1 MSDTQLALQTALE
14 DLVYA
19 MNFWASLY
27 GLVPPGNDY
36 QVSFDWDDSIVVDAE
51 ADRQTD
57 RADVA
62 MGVMSLAEYR
72 SKWYGET
79 LEEAQKNLPE
89 PASVEE

>member
-1 MSDTQLALQTALE
+1 
-14 DLVYA
+14 

-27 GLVPPGNDY
+27 GLVPLGNDY

-51 ADRQTD
+51 AERQTD

-89 PASVEE
+89 PANVEE

>member
-1 MSDTQLALQTALE
+1 M
-14 DLVYA
+14 
-19 MNFWASLY
+19 
-27 GLVPPGNDY
+27 
-36 QVSFDWDDSIVVDAE
+36 DAE

-79 LEEAQKNLPE
+79 MEEAQKNLPE
-89 PASVEE
+89 PANVEE